1 MKHAIL
7 VVGLVVGLANA
18 ASAQITEVHTRCGEN
33 GSHFSLAAGTSV
45 FNYEA
50 TICGATVGYVAT
62 LEVFHNGIL
71 KHVSAQVVLFPP
83 PGYLFASAVNMG
95 SWGLTPGDQVTFRL
109 KVVRLGSTQI
119 LAGHLMTG
127 DVTPA
132 EPGPKT
138 E

>member
-1 MKHAIL
+1 MKHSIL

-33 GSHFSLAAGTSV
+33 GSHFSLPAGTPV

-50 TICGATVGYVAT
+50 TISGASVAYVAT
-62 LEVFHNGIL
+62 LEVYLNGVV
-71 KHVSAQVVLFPP
+71 KSVTSQVVLFPSTS
-83 PGYLFASAVNMG
+83 YLFAAPVDMS
-95 SWGLTPGDQVTFRL
+95 SWGLKAGDQVTFRL
-109 KVVRLGSTQI
+109 KVVKLGLPQI
-119 LAGHLMTG
+119 LAVHSMTG
-127 DVTPA
+127 DVTPS